1 MAIFDLQEN
10 EIKNGVAF
18 VFKVQENEIKNGVAF

>member
-18 VFKVQENEIKNGVAF
+18 VCKVQENEIKNGVAF